1 MSEDAVLIE
10 YPVQKRSEEVLQWD
24 LMRSEVESVS
34 PRPLNRSPQQFLWNP
49 LDFLR
54 VIGTPELPSG
64 KIGCNNRE
72 NLSLCILDSLADN
85 DY

>member
-34 PRPLNRSPQQFLWNP
+34 SSPLKPLPITISLESTLSVIHPQ
-49 LDFLR
+49 
-54 VIGTPELPSG
+54 IGYFT
-64 KIGCNNRE
+64 
-72 NLSLCILDSLADN
+72 
-85 DY
+85 